1 MALMQLEFAIQRGM
15 EVNFDALID
24 PQTRL
29 QQLKETFI
37 NMGVSLHHLHSSNR
51 LVKILHYLACYFFLL

>member
-1 MALMQLEFAIQRGM
+1 M